1 MIMESVLVFEVGEDL
16 VAVPVGVVEEIRDR
30 ASLTPVPGAPE
41 DVLGL
46 LQHGGRMIP
55 VIDVV
60 KRMGRSS
67 SVPALSADHPG
78 CIIVIQSDEH
88 PMRWWCGLAVARVL
102 GVRHPGDDAGG
113 NAPLLDLHTFLASAG
128 DGVAG
133 TRRDEAP
140 RDGAGGIPESIAR
153 T

>member
-16 VAVPVGVVEEIRDR
+16 AAVPVGVVEEIRDR
-30 ASLTPVPGAPE
+30 ASLTPVPGAPD

-55 VIDVV
+55 VIDVA

-67 SVPALSADHPG
+67 SDPVSADHPG
-78 CIIVIQSDEH
+78 CVIVIHSEQH
-88 PMRWWCGLAVARVL
+88 AVRWWCGLAVARVL
-102 GVRHPGDDAGG
+102 GVRHPDDDPGGD
-113 NAPLLDLHTFLASAG
+113 APLLDLHAFLTSAG
-128 DGVAG
+128 AGVAG
-133 TRRDEAP
+133 TRLDGAP